1 MAPWPPLAT
10 PLLTVADHDMGFTDK
25 KRDKKRI
32 SVAEYRKI
40 G

>member
-1 MAPWPPLAT
+1 MD
-10 PLLTVADHDMGFTDK
+10 LLTDADYDMGFTDK

-40 G
+40 R